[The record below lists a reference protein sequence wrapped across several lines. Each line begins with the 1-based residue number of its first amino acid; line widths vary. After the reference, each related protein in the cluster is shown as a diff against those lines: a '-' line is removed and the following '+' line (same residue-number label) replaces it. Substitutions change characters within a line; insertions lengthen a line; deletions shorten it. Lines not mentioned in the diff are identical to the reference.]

1 MSADDEDRTL
11 VKHNTTLNFIEAT
24 FGIINVKIYK

>member
-11 VKHNTTLNFIEAT
+11 VKHNTTLDFIL
-24 FGIINVKIYK
+24 YKETVNYPEGAF